1 MSDQRRLTWK
11 SGRLLSTPITDF
23 LSISETVQDPS
34 IPNLPLTTPA
44 SGGVYT
50 ITALAGSYTY
60 AGQSATIT
68 RSRLLTAQAGSYTY
82 AGQSATI
89 TRSRLLTAQA
99 GAYTYSG
106 QSATILKTRLITAQA
121 GAYSYTGQS
130 ATITRSRLLTAQA
143 GAYAYTGQSATIT
156 YTPAATVY
164 TITALPGAYTYSG
177 QDANITIV
185 ASQQQDTHDGKG
197 RINWQVK
204 RRKLTLEEKPEQHL
218 NWMIQDGINEYFAKK
233 NPKATVSDSADLA
246 PIIAKI
252 EKAPIQLIEFKP
264 VEIEFDYNAA
274 IEKVLAAQAALDDLR
289 KAKIQA
295 VNDYN
300 NELLLLSVAN
310 GYV

>member
-23 LSISETVQDPS
+23 LSISETVQDPP

-44 SGGVYT
+44 SEGVYT

-68 RSRLLTAQAGSYTY
+68 RSRLLTAQAGAYTY

-143 GAYAYTGQSATIT
+143 GAYTYTGQSATIT

-185 ASQQQDTHDGKG
+185 ASQQQDTHDPGSYV
-197 RINWQVK
+197 QQYK
-204 RRKLTLEEKPEQHL
+204 RKEPWKDEKRAE
-218 NWMIQDGINEYFAKK
+218 
-233 NPKATVSDSADLA
+233 
-246 PIIAKI
+246 
-252 EKAPIQLIEFKP
+252 
-264 VEIEFDYNAA
+264 
-274 IEKVLAAQAALDDLR
+274 LR
-289 KAKIQA
+289 KQLQVALGFLTEDASRDQESKALVEEVTAQYAKADA
-295 VNDYN
+295 VPQNTREFIIDYDAIMMN
-300 NELLLLSVAN
+300 IEYVQRIIDLYVIRKKRHALAILLLLGV
-310 GYV
+310 

>member
-23 LSISETVQDPS
+23 LSISETVQDPP

-143 GAYAYTGQSATIT
+143 
-156 YTPAATVY
+156 
-164 TITALPGAYTYSG
+164 GAYTYSG